1 MNGEKPNMESRGDG
15 GTPTAAA
22 GMLDRIHERRKG
34 VIPLLQKMQEQDGY
48 LSPESIRTISRT
60 LKVSENEIY
69 GVATFYTQFRFRPAG
84 KFNVKVCLGTACH
97 VGGGQN
103 FMEVMKI
110 DKNLGHGE
118 TSADGKFSLERVAC
132 LGCCALAPVVV
143 VNEEV
148 HGRMNRVTFTKLLE
162 TLDPP
167 PSGQTGLDTGEMK
180 DSRKVEGEST

>member
-1 MNGEKPNMESRGDG
+1 MNETKKD
-15 GTPTAAA
+15 
-22 GMLDRIHERRKG
+22 
-34 VIPLLQKMQEQDGY
+34 VIPLLQKAQAEQGFI
-48 LSPESIRTISRT
+48 SPEAVRTISRA

-69 GVATFYTQFRFRPAG
+69 GVVTFYTQFRFKPPG
-84 KFNVKVCLGTACH
+84 THNIKVCLGTACH

-118 TSADGKFSLERVAC
+118 ITPDGKFSLERVAC

-162 TLDPP
+162 SLEPP
-167 PSGQTGLDTGEMK
+167 P
-180 DSRKVEGEST
+180 DSEAEAPIAPEGRE

>member
-1 MNGEKPNMESRGDG
+1 M
-15 GTPTAAA
+15 
-22 GMLDRIHERRKG
+22 HETKKD
-34 VIPLLQKMQEQDGY
+34 VIPWLQRAQAERGFI
-48 LSPESIRTISRT
+48 SPEAIRTISRA

-69 GVATFYTQFRFRPAG
+69 GVATFYTQFRFKPPG
-84 KFNVKVCLGTACH
+84 KHNIKVCLGTACH

-118 TSADGKFSLERVAC
+118 TSPDGKFSLERVAC

-167 PSGQTGLDTGEMK
+167 P
-180 DSRKVEGEST
+180 VEEAAAEAGTAREAKE

>member
-1 MNGEKPNMESRGDG
+1 MNEMKKD
-15 GTPTAAA
+15 
-22 GMLDRIHERRKG
+22 
-34 VIPLLQKMQEQDGY
+34 VIPLLQKAQAELGFI
-48 LSPESIRTISRT
+48 SPDAIRAISRT

-69 GVATFYTQFRFRPAG
+69 GVATFYTQFRFKPPG
-84 KFNVKVCLGTACH
+84 KHNIKVCLGTACH

-103 FMEVMKI
+103 FMEVMKT

-118 TSADGKFSLERVAC
+118 ITPDGKFSLERVAC

-162 TLDPP
+162 SLEPP
-167 PSGQTGLDTGEMK
+167 PDAGAEAPAAQ
-180 DSRKVEGEST
+180 EGRE

>member
-1 MNGEKPNMESRGDG
+1 M
-15 GTPTAAA
+15 
-22 GMLDRIHERRKG
+22 HETKKD
-34 VIPLLQKMQEQDGY
+34 VIPLLQRAQAERGFI
-48 LSPESIRTISRT
+48 SPEAVRTISRA

-69 GVATFYTQFRFRPAG
+69 GVATFYTQFRFRPPG
-84 KFNVKVCLGTACH
+84 KYNVKVCLGTACH

-110 DKNLGHGE
+110 DKNLSHGE
-118 TSADGKFSLERVAC
+118 TSPDGKFSLERVAC

-167 PSGQTGLDTGEMK
+167 PVEETAGEAGTAPEAK
-180 DSRKVEGEST
+180 G